1 MALSD
6 TKLRFIHGKPY
17 QGNPEITDID
27 GLSVR
32 VSPKGMITFQCRYRF
47 SGKQHRIGIGR
58 YPAISLRDAR
68 AKAVEIKIL
77 VEQGVDP
84 RTLNDSTERKIT
96 TLDDCIK
103 YWADTYVYTQLR
115 PKTQALYDAMVIK
128 NTSGKFPNT
137 DIEKITSREW
147 IDLFAGFEKENP
159 KKAHK
164 LFIQLKSAINW
175 CIRRQLIDS
184 CQIMKIN
191 PRDIGERS
199 SIGDRVLSYQE
210 LAKIWLAIERSRAST
225 SNKLLHQMV
234 MLWGCRLSE
243 LRLATIQEFDL
254 ENEIWTVPSEHSK
267 TKKIIRRPI
276 FDGIRPLLDKALI
289 TYKDILFPGQ
299 DIREPISIAAAN
311 RYVIRIRDGLDMDKW
326 RAHDFRRSLATR
338 LSEEGVAPHVIEK
351 MLGHEIGGVMAIYN
365 KHDWIDDQR
374 EAYGIYFDKL
384 MWHLRKITD

>member
-6 TKLRFIHGKPY
+6 TKLRSIHGKPY
-17 QGNPEITDID
+17 QGKSEITDID

-32 VSPKGMITFQCRYRF
+32 VSPKGVITFQCRYRLDD
-47 SGKQHRIGIGR
+47 KQHRIGIGR

-68 AKAVEIKIL
+68 VKAAELKIL
-77 VEQGVDP
+77 VEQGADP
-84 RTLNDSTERKIT
+84 RKLNDSTKRKIT

-103 YWADTYVYTQLR
+103 YWTDTYVYTQLR

-128 NTSGKFPNT
+128 NLSGKFPDT
-137 DIEKITSREW
+137 DIKEITSREW
-147 IDLFAGFEKENP
+147 IDLFTDFEKESP
-159 KKAHK
+159 KKAHR

-199 SIGDRVLSYQE
+199 SVGNRVLSYQE

-254 ENEIWTVPSEHSK
+254 ESDVWSVPSGHSK
-267 TKKIIRRPI
+267 TNTIIRRPI

-289 TYKDILFPGQ
+289 TYKDILFPGHN
-299 DIREPISIAAAN
+299 IHEPISIAAAN
-311 RYVIRIRDGLDMDKW
+311 KYVRRIRDGMDIDEW

-351 MLGHEIGGVMAIYN
+351 MLGHELGGVMAIYN
-365 KHDWIDDQR
+365 KHDWINNQR
-374 EAYGIYFDKL
+374 DAYDIYFDKL
-384 MWHLRKITD
+384 MWHIRRVTD

>member
-1 MALSD
+1 MTLSD
-6 TKLRFIHGKPY
+6 TKLRSIHGKPY
-17 QGNPEITDID
+17 QGKPEITDID
-27 GLSVR
+27 GLSAR
-32 VSPKGMITFQCRYRF
+32 VSPKGMITFQCRYRL
-47 SGKQHRIGIGR
+47 SGKQHRISIGR

-77 VEQGVDP
+77 VEQGAEP
-84 RTLNDSTERKIT
+84 RALNEYTERKIT
-96 TLDDCIK
+96 TLDDCIR
-103 YWADTYVYTQLR
+103 YWADTYVYKQLR

-128 NTSGKFPNT
+128 NISGKFSNT
-137 DIEKITSREW
+137 DIEKITSRDW
-147 IDLFAGFEKENP
+147 IDLFAEFEKENS
-159 KKAHK
+159 KKAHR

-191 PRDIGERS
+191 PRDIGEKS
-199 SIGDRVLSYQE
+199 SVGDRVLSYQE

-254 ENEIWTVPSEHSK
+254 ENKIWAVPSEHSK
-267 TKKIIRRPI
+267 TNTIIRRPI

-299 DIREPISIAAAN
+299 DIRAPISISAAN
-311 RYVIRIRDGLDMDKW
+311 RYVRRIRDGLNMEEW

-338 LSEEGVAPHVIEK
+338 LSEEGIAPHVIEK
-351 MLGHEIGGVMAIYN
+351 MLGHELGGIMTIYN
-365 KHDWIDDQR
+365 KHNWIDDQR
-374 EAYGIYFDKL
+374 EAYDIYFDKL
-384 MWHLRKITD
+384 MWHIRKIAD